1 VATQPTP
8 AIRRERTFTPTKPTK
23 FNAEWVAEQTWK
35 TLNDAINTFEHSAT
49 YAFDQFQ
56 KWSSF
61 KGKNWFK
68 NWHGWATKIIPHDLV
83 HIAQTHSAALEKDFA
98 NWANGVANVVRHSS
112 DWIPNSEELMRD
124 TMRNISNAYNWVK
137 DSTVMKTAREIAT
150 AGKNDILA
158 KLNIP
163 SQYELED
170 LQRKL
175 ATLEQR
181 LTTVMLRGARNR

>member
-1 VATQPTP
+1 VP
-8 AIRRERTFTPTKPTK
+8 RPTK

-56 KWSSF
+56 KWSGF

-68 NWHGWATKIIPHDLV
+68 NWQGWATKVIPHDLV
-83 HIAQTHSAALEKDFA
+83 HFAHAHTAALEKDFA
-98 NWANGVANVVRHSS
+98 NWANGVANVVKHSS

-124 TMRNISNAYNWVK
+124 TMRNISNAYSWVK
-137 DSTVMKTAREIAT
+137 DSTVFRTAREIAN

-158 KLNIP
+158 KLDIP
-163 SQYELED
+163 SQYEVED
-170 LQRKL
+170 LQRKI

-181 LTTVMLRGARNR
+181 LTTVMLRGAKNR